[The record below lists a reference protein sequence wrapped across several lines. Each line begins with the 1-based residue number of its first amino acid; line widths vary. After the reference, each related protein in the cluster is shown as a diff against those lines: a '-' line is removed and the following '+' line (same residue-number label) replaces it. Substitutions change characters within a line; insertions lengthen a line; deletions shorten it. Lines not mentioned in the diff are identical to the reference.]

1 MRTFAWRCIA
11 GLRPTLLWKNCLF
24 CLLTITLAL
33 CLPAACSD
41 DYGTISNI
49 DSTRTTIVFFGDSIT
64 AGYDVLP
71 EQAFPALISE
81 ELTMPVVNAGLPG
94 DTTANALARLQRD
107 VLIHNPRL
115 VVVELGGNDFRR
127 RIGKAETFDNL
138 ERIVERIVEQG
149 AIVVVLHLRIGII
162 RDKYYDGYK
171 RIAKTHGALLIP
183 DFMAGILGDAALTQD
198 GIHPTAEGHELIAQ
212 RVLEKLA
219 PLLETSDRMR
229 AGKR

>member
-1 MRTFAWRCIA
+1 MT
-11 GLRPTLLWKNCLF
+11 GPRPPLFLKNCLL
-24 CLLTITLAL
+24 CLLTIALTL
-33 CLPAACSD
+33 CLLAACSE

-71 EQAFPALISE
+71 ELAFPALIAE
-81 ELTMPVVNAGLPG
+81 DLKMPTVNAGLPG
-94 DTTANALARLQRD
+94 DTTANALARLERD

-115 VVVELGGNDFRR
+115 VVVEFGGNDFRR
-127 RIGKAETFDNL
+127 RISKEETLDNL
-138 ERIVERIVEQG
+138 ERIVASIVEQG
-149 AIVVVLHLRIGII
+149 AMVVVLHLRIGFI

-183 DFMAGILGDAALTQD
+183 DFMSGILGDMTMTQD
-198 GIHPTAEGHELIAQ
+198 GIHPNAEGHELIAQ
-212 RVLEKLA
+212 RVLEKLV
-219 PLLETSDRMR
+219 PLLKTSDRIR